1 MSEVVEQRAK
11 RLTETGGGI
20 NSCRRIICVAT
31 PVRAPPPVTPQQ
43 NRTWLRSSYQFAME
57 EAWYAGCT
65 SVAIP
70 IMGSNTLGYG
80 FETSAAFGIRAVE
93 DWFYA
98 ALSWNKLNQ
107 FRTVVFFIE
116 DEPNS
121 TPVLRE
127 NAAIR
132 AFE

>member
-1 MSEVVEQRAK
+1 
-11 RLTETGGGI
+11 
-20 NSCRRIICVAT
+20 
-31 PVRAPPPVTPQQ
+31 
-43 NRTWLRSSYQFAME
+43 ME

-70 IMGSNTLGYG
+70 IMGPNTLGYG
-80 FETSAAFGIRAVE
+80 FETAAAVGIRAVE

-107 FRTVVFFIE
+107 FRTVMFFLE

-121 TPVLRE
+121 TTVLRE

>member
-1 MSEVVEQRAK
+1 
-11 RLTETGGGI
+11 
-20 NSCRRIICVAT
+20 
-31 PVRAPPPVTPQQ
+31 
-43 NRTWLRSSYQFAME
+43 ME
-57 EAWYAGCT
+57 EAWYAGCF

-70 IMGSNTLGYG
+70 IMGPNTLGYG
-80 FETSAAFGIRAVE
+80 FETAAAVGIRAVE

-107 FRTVVFFIE
+107 FRTVMFFLE

-121 TPVLRE
+121 TTVLGE